1 MPVYIL
7 ISGAGSTAISKLL
20 YKFQLLNF
28 IIMILFRS
36 IYTYCIQ
43 TNGVCLLEYNEPVY
57 SIMII

>member
-7 ISGAGSTAISKLL
+7 ISGAGSTATSKLR
-20 YKFQLLNF
+20 YKFQLLHF

-43 TNGVCLLEYNEPVY
+43 TNGVCLL
-57 SIMII
+57 